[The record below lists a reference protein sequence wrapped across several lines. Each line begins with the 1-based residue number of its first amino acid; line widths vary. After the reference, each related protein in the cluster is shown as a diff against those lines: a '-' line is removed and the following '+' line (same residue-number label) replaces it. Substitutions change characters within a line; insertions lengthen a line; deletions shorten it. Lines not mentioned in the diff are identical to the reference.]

1 MKVFFKHSDFTV
13 DNHTGIRYYQDMEN
27 IESVNGIVIG
37 PVTLS
42 VRLFTPNGHEYAR
55 SSACELESE
64 AREWANAARDKA
76 IAGIGLE
83 EAKRLGWMKPWEM
96 RIYA

>member
-1 MKVFFKHSDFTV
+1 ML
-13 DNHTGIRYYQDMEN
+13 N
-27 IESVNGIVIG
+27 IEVVDGIVIG
-37 PVTLS
+37 PITLH

-64 AREWANAARDKA
+64 AREWATTKRDAA
-76 IAGIGLE
+76 IADVGSA
-83 EAKRLGWMKPWEM
+83 EAERLGWLKPWEM